1 MSDENVP
8 VENTLTRCEELL
20 AKARSGEKIETDPRR
35 DVIQYLMATEP
46 HLSNSDMARLFGL
59 SEGMIRK
66 DKDIIRKRAAEDI
79 SKEDVGLV
87 IGDIRRTYERFISDI
102 QRVLSNKQLCPPGTK
117 TYLDYQKAL
126 VDYQLKIVE
135 ALQSLGFYPKN
146 LGTMQQ
152 NKFVFKSHVAKDG
165 SIETKAFDPDKAP
178 KIIEG
183 QKGTKATL
191 MLTSSDPEDEALR
204 NALRDEFS
212 ETPHDP
218 RHDLN
223 VDEYEREDG

>member
-1 MSDENVP
+1 MADEVLQ
-8 VENTLTRCEELL
+8 ENTLSRCEELL
-20 AKARSGEKIETDPRR
+20 AKARSGEKLETDARR
-35 DVIQYLMATEP
+35 DVIQYLMAVEP
-46 HLSNSDMARLFGL
+46 HLSNADMARMFGL

-66 DKDIIRKRAAEDI
+66 DKDIVRKKASEDI

-102 QRVLSNKQLCPPGTK
+102 QKVLSDNKLCPKGTK

-165 SIETKAFDPDKAP
+165 SIETKAFDPDKTP
-178 KIIEG
+178 KVIEG
-183 QKGTKATL
+183 HTPLLLAAP
-191 MLTSSDPEDEALR
+191 DEEDEKLRSALR
-204 NALRDEFS
+204 EEFS
-212 ETPHDP
+212 DTPFDP
-218 RHDLN
+218 R
-223 VDEYEREDG
+223 VTQAEQYEEDGS